1 MNSWST
7 KTDYSLFHLELDP
20 SHYGQ
25 WSEMSTAECM
35 SDYWFT
41 RYVTSFLNSIKFSKR
56 GIFCKVYQGSNNQP
70 WLTSCRIG

>member
-25 WSEMSTAECM
+25 WSEMSTAECK

-41 RYVTSFLNSIKFSKR
+41 RYVTSFLNSILNSPNEEYFVR
-56 GIFCKVYQGSNNQP
+56 YTRAQTINPG
-70 WLTSCRIG
+70 

>member
-7 KTDYSLFHLELDP
+7 KTDYSWFHLELDP

-25 WSEMSTAECM
+25 WSEMSTAECK

-41 RYVTSFLNSIKFSKR
+41 RCHLIWIALNSVKEEYF
-56 GIFCKVYQGSNNQP
+56 
-70 WLTSCRIG
+70 